1 MSKTHINFKIF
12 KIWPFLKVEKD
23 AESVAVFFFF
33 LLFFKNHHPPIYLVW
48 DYYSRS
54 KWPWELSYFKSL
66 GERGGGIGNRRIIQL
81 FGHSV
86 REGAPPRFSR
96 NWGVPAAHAQ
106 GIGFFLRGPPGAQIR
121 GLPQKFGVSPFGGP
135 LENFGGPLSN

>member
-1 MSKTHINFKIF
+1 MATFSTKNISKTHINFKII

-23 AESVAVFFFF
+23 AESVAAFFF
-33 LLFFKNHHPPIYLVW
+33 LRLFFLNHHPPIDLVW
-48 DYYSRS
+48 DYYSRN

-86 REGAPPRFSR
+86 REGAPPIFSR
-96 NWGVPAAHAQ
+96 HWGVPAAHAQ
-106 GIGFFLRGPPGAQIR
+106 GSQR
-121 GLPQKFGVSPFGGP
+121 QKTLIFWPKVAMRVLCFW
-135 LENFGGPLSN
+135 